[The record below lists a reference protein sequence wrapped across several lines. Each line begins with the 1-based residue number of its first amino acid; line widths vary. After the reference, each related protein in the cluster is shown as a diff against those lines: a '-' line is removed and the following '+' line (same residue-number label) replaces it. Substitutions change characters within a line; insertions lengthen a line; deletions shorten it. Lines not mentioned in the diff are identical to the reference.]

1 MSSYQPNMD
10 SLSKA
15 AEQRKK
21 GRDITSSLPSS
32 LDIIN
37 IIDQLCERWQKL
49 QERSSEYHCQLIKKS
64 TQLNE
69 IALTRSVIVYV
80 VNAVCSK

>member
-1 MSSYQPNMD
+1 MSSYQPNID

-21 GRDITSSLPSS
+21 GRDTSSLPSS

-49 QERSSEYHCQLIKKS
+49 QERSSEYHCQLVKKS

-69 IALTRSVIVYV
+69 IALTRSVNV
-80 VNAVCSK
+80 VCSK

>member
-32 LDIIN
+32 IDIIV

-49 QERSSEYHCQLIKKS
+49 QKRSSEYHRQLVEKS

-69 IALTRSVIVYV
+69 IALARSVTAYV
-80 VNAVCSK
+80 